1 MKNKLNISPAAL
13 NDLHEI
19 SDYITHDLEN
29 QAAAKRVINQILDK
43 IAQLVDFPQMGTNLS
58 SLTEID
64 SDYRFLLC
72 GHYLAFYRI
81 VEYNIYIDL
90 SLIHS

>member
-43 IAQLVDFPQMGTNLS
+43 KNNLHP
-58 SLTEID
+58 I
-64 SDYRFLLC
+64 
-72 GHYLAFYRI
+72 
-81 VEYNIYIDL
+81 
-90 SLIHS
+90 